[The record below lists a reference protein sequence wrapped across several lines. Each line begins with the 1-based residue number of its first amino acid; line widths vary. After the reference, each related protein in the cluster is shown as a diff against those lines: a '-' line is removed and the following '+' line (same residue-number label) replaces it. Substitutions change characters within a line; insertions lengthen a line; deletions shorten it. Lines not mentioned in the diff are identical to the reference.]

1 MSKKITLTR
10 KTTEEKKKRFHN
22 AEENFRKMQ
31 KELAPFIKRRKFKE
45 HSTAGEW
52 CETSS
57 LCL

>member
-1 MSKKITLTR
+1 MSKKITSPR
-10 KTTEEKKKRFHN
+10 KATEEKKKRFFN
-22 AEENFRKMQ
+22 AEKSFRKMQ
-31 KELAPFIKRRKFKE
+31 EEIAPFIKRRKFKE